1 MIENNV
7 FAKFEEFI
15 KKLEQELSTTDE
27 KGLVLEQNLNN
38 LIFHFNE
45 MKRQCQTDFR
55 SIKPKS
61 ESKFKTL
68 KSCQKIIEFILM
80 NCINDKTIDS
90 FFPIL
95 ADEQE
100 TLTIK
105 LID

>member
-7 FAKFEEFI
+7 FAKFEGFI
-15 KKLEQELSTTDE
+15 KKLEQKLSTTDE
-27 KGLVLEQNLNN
+27 KGFVLEENLNN
-38 LIFHFNE
+38 LIFLFNE
-45 MKRQCQTDFR
+45 MKRLCQTDFR

-80 NCINDKTIDS
+80 NSINDETIYS

-95 ADEQE
+95 VDEQG

-105 LID
+105 LIN